1 MNKVFIDGF
10 VFGRK
15 MTGLERH
22 FDKTIDI
29 LQDLN
34 DEFIDEI
41 TVLTPNLSK
50 KKLRFKTVQVR
61 PLFFNFIFF
70 LIAHNKV
77 KNCDIYFGIS
87 GMMPIFLSKKIKHRI
102 LFVHDLF
109 WHDDKYK
116 SFKHYI
122 YFKLFDLSVKRAT
135 KLVAISHETQN
146 KLTSIYTSHK
156 TVDVIP
162 NYLPSKAFIGA
173 KCVDKKKVFLSVG
186 LNSERK
192 SPILC
197 YQIAK
202 YFYTKYGYSWKI
214 VGIND
219 SIVLKYKSVGI
230 DILNEPFIEIIRD
243 VSDELLYKLYNECSY
258 TFILSEAEGFCYPVL
273 EAQANKCIPILSRI
287 NILKEVAGDFVFEQ
301 CSFELKFN
309 NMIDKLEL
317 LLFNS
322 AKTEQII
329 KSGTNNLR
337 YFSKEITR
345 EKFKKLLSTL

>member
-1 MNKVFIDGF
+1 MKKVFIDGF

-41 TVLTPNLSK
+41 TVLTPNLPK
-50 KKLRFKTVQVR
+50 KKMRFKTIQVR

-109 WHDDKYK
+109 WYDDKYK

-135 KLVAISHETQN
+135 KLVTVSYETQS
-146 KLTSIYTSHK
+146 KLTSIYNSYK
-156 TVDVIP
+156 NIDVIP
-162 NYLPSKAFIGA
+162 NYLPSNAFSDV
-173 KCVDKKKVFLSVG
+173 KRVNKKQVFLSVG

-219 SIVLKYKSVGI
+219 AIVLKYKSVGI

-243 VSDELLYKLYNECSY
+243 VSDKLLYKLYNECSY

-273 EAQANKCIPILSRI
+273 EAQAHKCIPILSRI
-287 NILKEVAGDFVFEQ
+287 NVLKEVAGDFVFKK
-301 CSFELKFN
+301 CSFELNFN
-309 NMIDKLEL
+309 DMIDDLEL
-317 LLFNS
+317 LLLDRI
-322 AKTEQII
+322 KTEEII
-329 KSGTNNLR
+329 KSGINNVSH
-337 YFSKEITR
+337 FSKENTR
-345 EKFKKLLSTL
+345 ERFKKLLSAL